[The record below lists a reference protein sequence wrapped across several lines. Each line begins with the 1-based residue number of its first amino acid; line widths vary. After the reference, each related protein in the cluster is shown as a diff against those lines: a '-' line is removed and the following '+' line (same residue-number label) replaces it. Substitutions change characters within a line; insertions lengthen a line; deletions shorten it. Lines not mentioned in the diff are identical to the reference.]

1 MLLTIKFLIQPPQNI
16 QLSVTE
22 SCTVASRCCK
32 LLRQIGQQLHAVLA
46 HLLQRKGA
54 ALFTVQQI
62 IQRNMKRF
70 RQCCRVFQR
79 RHGSIV
85 FIQPMVEA
93 DLPIFSP
100 NCFCDKCAS
109 LRNLQMRL
117 PISNIPN
124 GPLPLPYSVPFDTPI
139 YLLYNQKNNS
149 NSAILGKILDNK
161 GGKRLCLQQMPAST
175 RRAKMPKRRIFP
187 CAYWFAMTTQPL
199 PVSWRKR

>member
-85 FIQPMVEA
+85 FIRTMVEA

-100 NCFCDKCAS
+100 NCFCDRCAS

-161 GGKRLCLQQMPAST
+161 G
-175 RRAKMPKRRIFP
+175 AKDYVCSRCPQAHAGQK
-187 CAYWFAMTTQPL
+187 C
-199 PVSWRKR
+199 RKGEFFHAHTGLR

>member
-85 FIQPMVEA
+85 FIRA
-93 DLPIFSP
+93 DGRGSP

-161 GGKRLCLQQMPAST
+161 G
-175 RRAKMPKRRIFP
+175 AKDYVCSRCPQAHAGQK
-187 CAYWFAMTTQPL
+187 C
-199 PVSWRKR
+199 RKGELFHAHTGLR

>member
-16 QLSVTE
+16 HFRSLKLHR
-22 SCTVASRCCK
+22 ASRCCK

-85 FIQPMVEA
+85 SYEPMVEA

-100 NCFCDKCAS
+100 NCFCDRCAS

-161 GGKRLCLQQMPAST
+161 G
-175 RRAKMPKRRIFP
+175 AKDYVCSRCPQAHAGQK
-187 CAYWFAMTTQPL
+187 C
-199 PVSWRKR
+199 RKGEFFHAHTGLR

>member
-85 FIQPMVEA
+85 FIRPMVEA

-100 NCFCDKCAS
+100 NCFCDRCAS

-161 GGKRLCLQQMPAST
+161 GVKDYVCSRCPQAHAGQKC
-175 RRAKMPKRRIFP
+175 
-187 CAYWFAMTTQPL
+187 
-199 PVSWRKR
+199 RKGEFFHAHTGLR

>member
-22 SCTVASRCCK
+22 SSTVAGRCCK

-70 RQCCRVFQR
+70 RQCCRFSSVGTAVSF
-79 RHGSIV
+79 SYE
-85 FIQPMVEA
+85 PMVEA

-100 NCFCDKCAS
+100 NCFCDRCAS